1 MPRNAKSFAD
11 EIDELWG
18 RADAEGRDLTAAE
31 RIHVSELV
39 VQAKSQRDIE
49 EQIREIGH
57 AIGPSFVTPTDPNS
71 SQTGGGPGDVFIG
84 SKGYQAIADP
94 SARPQTWST
103 GPIEVAKGL
112 HTLVKGTM
120 LETTGGAAQVA
131 DWSRRSTRR
140 GSWTSCSS
148 RSAWRTFRPVDGER
162 LAGPLRGRGH
172 RDQRRRG
179 CG

>member
-120 LETTGGAAQVA
+120 LETTGGAGPGGGLVPPFYAPGVVDKLLEPLGVA
-131 DWSRRSTRR
+131 DVSASRR
-140 GSWTSCSS
+140 
-148 RSAWRTFRPVDGER
+148 
-162 LAGPLRGRGH
+162 
-172 RDQRRRG
+172 
-179 CG
+179 